1 MRVEHRPLPP
11 GATIGILGGGQLG
24 RMLAMAAAR
33 IGLKCCIYSPAG
45 DNPAFDVAAAHAE
58 GTWSDAAAL
67 ARFAA
72 RCDVV
77 TYEFENVPAAAIAAI
92 EGRCAAFPPARALE
106 ISQDRLTEKRF
117 LNDLGIAT
125 APFAVAE
132 TAEALAKEAGAIGFP
147 GILKTRR
154 LGYDGKG
161 QTRIADAESLMAA
174 WTAMG
179 GSELIYEGFV
189 PFAREVSVVGARG
202 VNGQKAAYDIGENV
216 HRQGIL
222 HTTTVPARLSVKTAD
237 AARATAFSMLDAL
250 DYVGVMGVE
259 FFVVEQ
265 QGEERLLVNEFAPR
279 VHNSGHWTIDACASS
294 QFEQHMRA
302 VAGWPLADCC
312 RHSDAVMENLIGT
325 DIEGWET
332 RPPAAGEA
340 VHIYGK
346 AEARPGRKMGHVTRL
361 TTRCA

>member
-1 MRVEHRPLPP
+1 MRAEHRPLPP

-24 RMLAMAAAR
+24 RMLAVAASR
-33 IGLKCCIYSPAG
+33 LGLKCRIYSPAG
-45 DNPAFDVAAAHAE
+45 DNPAFDVAAAHDE
-58 GTWSDAAAL
+58 GAWSDEAAL

-72 RCDVV
+72 CCDVV

-92 EGRCAAFPPARALE
+92 EGQCPAFPPARALE
-106 ISQDRLTEKRF
+106 ISQDRLIEKRF
-117 LNDLGIAT
+117 VNDLGIAT

-132 TAEALAKEAGAIGFP
+132 TAEALAEEAAAIGFP

-161 QTRIADAESLMAA
+161 QARIADAEGLIAA

-179 GSELIYEGFV
+179 GGDLIYEGFV
-189 PFAREVSVVGARG
+189 PFAREISVVAARG
-202 VNGQKAAYDIGENV
+202 LNGEKAAYDIGENV

-222 HTTTVPARLSVKTAD
+222 HTTTVPARISLTTAD

-259 FFVVEQ
+259 FFVVGQ
-265 QGEERLLVNEFAPR
+265 DGQERLMVNEFAPR
-279 VHNSGHWTIDACASS
+279 VHNSGHWSIDGCACS

-302 VAGWPLADCC
+302 VAGWPLADPC
-312 RHSDAVMENLIGT
+312 RHSDAVMENLIGA

-332 RPPAAGEA
+332 RTPAAGEA

-346 AEARPGRKMGHVTRL
+346 AEARPGRKMGHVSRL
-361 TTRCA
+361 SARRA